1 MYMPLVPLGLDFAY
15 PAEFQNLCGLG
26 LVPEVIPQLQSLW
39 MGDLPSLLAPTT
51 ETMHSAI
58 K

>member
-1 MYMPLVPLGLDFAY
+1 MPLVPLGLDFAY